1 VTDLALVGLNHRSAP
16 LAVRER
22 LFVPR
27 PALPALL
34 GALKEVPG
42 VSEGFILSTC
52 NRTEVLACLDGA
64 REETL
69 VEFLGARHGM
79 AAPALDP
86 YLYRLRSL
94 EAVRHLFRVAASL
107 DSLVVGEPQILGQV
121 KEAYQAALECGAL
134 GRVLDGLLQHAFE
147 AAKKVRARTGIAR
160 HPVSVSQAAVGLARQ
175 IFGTL
180 EGRTVVVLGAGK
192 MSELVVR
199 HLVEEGVRSVIV
211 SNRTYERAV
220 ELAERFGGRAARF
233 ESLPD
238 QFEVADILI
247 ASTGAPHHVLRYDE
261 VAVLVRRR
269 RGRPI
274 FLIDIAV
281 PRDIEPRVNTLENVY
296 LYDLDDLRRVVE
308 ENRDGRRRE
317 AEQAE
322 ALIDEAV
329 ARFHA
334 WLRGLDAGPAIAA
347 VRERYH
353 RLKEEELRRF
363 LQRHRDLP
371 EPQRRDLAALLH
383 GLVNKFLHEPT
394 RRLRQGVGRA
404 DGAQRVELFR
414 DLFGLEDAPGA
425 SAPDRVDKGR
435 PESP

>member
-1 VTDLALVGLNHRSAP
+1 MDLALVGLNHRSAP
-16 LAVRER
+16 LEVRER

-27 PALPALL
+27 AALPSLL
-34 GALKEVPG
+34 GALKALPG
-42 VSEGFILSTC
+42 VREGFILSTC
-52 NRTEVLACLDGA
+52 NRTEILACLDGA
-64 REETL
+64 PEAVL
-69 VEFLGARHGM
+69 VEFISARHGLP
-79 AAPALDP
+79 AADLSR

-94 EAVRHLFRVAASL
+94 EAARHLFRVAASL
-107 DSLVVGEPQILGQV
+107 DSMVVGEPQILGQV
-121 KEAYQAALECGAL
+121 KEAYQAAQECGAL
-134 GRVLDGLLQHAFE
+134 GRVLDGLLQHSFE
-147 AAKKVRARTGIAR
+147 AAKKVRSRTGIAR
-160 HPVSVSQAAVGLARQ
+160 HPVSVSHAAVSLARQ
-175 IFGTL
+175 IFGVL

-192 MSELVVR
+192 MSELAVR
-199 HLVEEGVRSVIV
+199 HLVEEGVRSIIV

-220 ELAERFGGRAARF
+220 ELAERFGGKAVRF
-233 ESLPD
+233 ESLAE
-238 QFEVADILI
+238 QFEAADILI

-261 VAVLVRRR
+261 VAALARRR

-274 FLIDIAV
+274 FMIDIAV

-317 AEQAE
+317 ALLAE
-322 ALIDEAV
+322 SLVDEAV
-329 ARFHA
+329 VRFHA

-353 RLKEEELRRF
+353 RLKEEELQRF
-363 LQRHRDLP
+363 LERHRDLP

-394 RRLRQGVGRA
+394 HRLRQGLSRA

-414 DLFGLEDAPGA
+414 DLFGVEEPPPAAPP
-425 SAPDRVDKGR
+425 APRDKSG